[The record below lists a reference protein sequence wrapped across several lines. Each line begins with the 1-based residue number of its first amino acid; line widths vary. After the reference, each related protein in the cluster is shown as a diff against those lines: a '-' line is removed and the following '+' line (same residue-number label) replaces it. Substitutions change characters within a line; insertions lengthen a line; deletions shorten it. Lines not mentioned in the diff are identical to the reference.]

1 MLTETS
7 ADLAFA
13 LMLAAARRV
22 VEGDRLVRSGR
33 WRGWEPDQ
41 LLGHDV
47 HGATL
52 GIVGLGRIGGAV
64 ARRARGFGMRILYWN
79 RRRLRRA
86 AGRRPLRAARRAC
99 SPTADFVS
107 IHVPLDAGDAPSD
120 RSAASSPA

>member
-1 MLTETS
+1 
-7 ADLAFA
+7 
-13 LMLAAARRV
+13 MLAAARRIA
-22 VEGDRLVRSGR
+22 EGDRLVRRGR

-41 LLGHDV
+41 LLGQDV

-86 AGRRPLRAARRAC
+86 PAGARYARSRR
-99 SPTADFVS
+99 
-107 IHVPLDAGDAPSD
+107 
-120 RSAASSPA
+120 SSPRPTSSRSTCRYTEPRGT